1 MKNEGLHTGYGYGYG
16 FKLGLHRVE
25 QREHRP
31 RAGAAET
38 PLLDTLPQK
47 TNRQTTVGS
56 LCEYIGHDCL
66 KTYVCVLYCS
76 PCAPLMAPWLGEL
89 EGTSLAI
96 A

>member
-1 MKNEGLHTGYGYGYG
+1 MCNGAHLPEQGRALSVIP
-16 FKLGLHRVE
+16 LGD
-25 QREHRP
+25 QRLVNVNGWLR
-31 RAGAAET
+31 
-38 PLLDTLPQK
+38 
-47 TNRQTTVGS
+47 
-56 LCEYIGHDCL
+56 EYMAHDCAA